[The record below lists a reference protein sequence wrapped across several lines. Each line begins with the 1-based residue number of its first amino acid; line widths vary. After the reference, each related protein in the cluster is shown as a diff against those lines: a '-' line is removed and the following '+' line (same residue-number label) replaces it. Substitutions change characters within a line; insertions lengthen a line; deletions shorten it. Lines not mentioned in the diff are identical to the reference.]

1 MEKKRYY
8 LMIVVGF
15 IFICTT
21 VVTLVHGKTKNNSS
35 ELKEIVTKEEIDPEE
50 FIKVN
55 VIDLKGNII
64 ELDEAISS
72 NKLELKHNYLVE
84 VHNTN
89 KEYEFEGTVKFEN
102 VDLMENYGTLKI
114 EPGHSANMEMKF
126 NNNDVKY
133 TISGKM
139 KKVIDHRNE
148 YNILGSAVKGE
159 NKENVFIG
167 IEQTDDLLNAEEIVK
182 DFIDNYKGKKLNMLT
197 VYIYEEGYTLK
208 DTLEM
213 SKDAIYEIIVHRE
226 KDEYKYYLYKKSEGK
241 CIEKGVLK

>member
-55 VIDLKGNII
+55 VIDLKGNSI

-72 NKLELKHNYLVE
+72 DKLKLKHNYLVE

-89 KEYEFEGTVKFEN
+89 KEYEFEGTVKFDN
-102 VDLMENYGTLKI
+102 VDLMDNYENLKI
-114 EPGHSANMEMKF
+114 EPGHSANIEMKF
-126 NNNDVKY
+126 NEKDVKY
-133 TISGKM
+133 TVSGKM

-167 IEQTDDLLNAEEIVK
+167 IEQTDDLLNAEEIAK
-182 DFIDNYKGKKLNMLT
+182 DLIDNYKGKKLNTLT
-197 VYIYEEGYTLK
+197 VYIYEEGYKLK

-213 SKDAIYEIIVHRE
+213 SKDAIYEIIVH
-226 KDEYKYYLYKKSEGK
+226 KDKEEYKYYLYKKTEDK
-241 CIEKGVLK
+241 CIEKGVIK